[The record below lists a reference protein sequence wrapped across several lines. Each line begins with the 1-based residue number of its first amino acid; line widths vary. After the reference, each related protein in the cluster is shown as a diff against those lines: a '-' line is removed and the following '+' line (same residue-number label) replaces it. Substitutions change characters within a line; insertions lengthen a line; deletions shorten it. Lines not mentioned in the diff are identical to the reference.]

1 MKTVKIEVKS
11 AEAASRKELIVRFVW
26 GAIAGVILSIIG
38 LFAGIAWFV
47 QFFHILATRKRHPA
61 LQKFM
66 NSWNT
71 ARSQL
76 LFYTMLSTD
85 ERPPLF
91 PEF

>member
-11 AEAASRKELIVRFVW
+11 AEAASRKELVIRFVW
-26 GAIAGVILSIIG
+26 GAIAGMILSIIG
-38 LFAGIAWFV
+38 FFAMIAWLV
-47 QFFHILATRKRHPA
+47 QFVHILATKKRHGA

-85 ERPPLF
+85 ERPPLVPKF
-91 PEF
+91 

>member
-11 AEAASRKELIVRFVW
+11 QAAASRKELIVRFVW
-26 GAIAGVILSIIG
+26 GTIAGMILSVIG
-38 LFAGIAWFV
+38 FFAMIAWLV
-47 QFFHILATRKRHPA
+47 QFIHILATRKRHPA

-85 ERPPLF
+85 ERPPLI

>member
-11 AEAASRKELIVRFVW
+11 AEAASRKELLIRFVW
-26 GAIAGVILSIIG
+26 GAIAGMILSVIG
-38 LFAGIAWFV
+38 FFAMVAWLV
-47 QFFHILATRKRHPA
+47 QFIHILATRKRHMA

-85 ERPPLF
+85 ERPPLI
-91 PEF
+91 PEL